1 MQRSPDDDIIHWYY
15 GRRPHFC
22 GCFQNQGSDFLAEKE
37 KNGEQS
43 GLHLNKKTIL
53 GLLVI
58 LSAILIFAG
67 VITQVVPR
75 GEYYSYPDST
85 YRLKDGSVFTFAA
98 ADSVYEINGSE
109 KVSRDEYLIKL
120 AEYGVNVAVME
131 GSDREKDIKAI
142 ADNVSNSIIDGT
154 YHEID
159 FRMPV
164 WKIPA
169 SFILVFGSENIMTGI
184 AIILF
189 IVLIGGTFFVL
200 DDRGILTYIMASVI
214 KKFEKKKYFLIC
226 AMVFICMLLS
236 STAGILEE
244 SVTLVPIAVAV
255 SLALGWD
262 SLVGISISLV
272 AVAFGFTAATFNP
285 FNVITVQKLA
295 GVPVFSGLWLRI
307 ITFALVYISLTAFI
321 IAYAKKIEKDPSKS
335 ISRETDEEMRNKYK
349 LDDTE
354 AVLNDEGLKKATR
367 AFVICIGLVLVC
379 IVLDF
384 AFSLSG
390 SLSLPGMAILF
401 TLGGLLAGYKTGLRG
416 KDLANGFIKGVK
428 TIAPAIP
435 LIFFILAITYIL
447 DAGMIIHTILFKVY
461 SLISGMSP
469 FTAVLLLFGFVMLLE
484 FFIGSS
490 TAKAFLIMPIVA
502 PLATLVGISGN
513 TVVLSYCMADGF
525 TNLLFPTSGIMII
538 AIGLVN
544 VSYGKWLK
552 YMWKLFLIE
561 FAISVAILY
570 FAISVGYA

>member
-1 MQRSPDDDIIHWYY
+1 M
-15 GRRPHFC
+15 
-22 GCFQNQGSDFLAEKE
+22 AEKE

-384 AFSLSG
+384 VFSLSG
-390 SLSLPGMAILF
+390 SLSLPGMAVLF

-469 FTAVLLLFGFVMLLE
+469 FAAVLLLFGFVMLLE